1 MSTTDIEKK
10 SLEAHVELCAE
21 RYKSLED
28 RLDQVNERID
38 GLDGKIDKKI
48 NKMEATLERIV
59 EKLDSVQSTR
69 NKQLINWA
77 GSTIAVLSASLATI
91 VWYMITK

>member
-28 RLDQVNERID
+28 RLDKVNERID
-38 GLDGKIDKKI
+38 GLDGKIEKKI
-48 NKMEATLERIV
+48 TKVEVTLDKIM
-59 EKLDSVQSTR
+59 EKLDDVQSDR
-69 NKQLINWA
+69 NKQLIKWA
-77 GSTIAVLSASLATI
+77 TTTIGLLTASLATI